1 MTKPK
6 SEEET
11 LINFSV
17 KITSLQMK
25 VLQMAS
31 LRYGKSIDKIVETAI
46 ESIADGFLI
55 SGSSIPRELKTKTK

>member
-1 MTKPK
+1 
-6 SEEET
+6 
-11 LINFSV
+11 
-17 KITSLQMK
+17 
-25 VLQMAS
+25 MAS

>member
-6 SEEET
+6 NEEEG
-11 LINFSV
+11 LIDFSV

-25 VLQMAS
+25 VLKMAS
-31 LRYGKSIDKIVETAI
+31 LRYGKSIDKIIETAI

-55 SGSSIPRELKTKTK
+55 SGASIPGDLKTKTK